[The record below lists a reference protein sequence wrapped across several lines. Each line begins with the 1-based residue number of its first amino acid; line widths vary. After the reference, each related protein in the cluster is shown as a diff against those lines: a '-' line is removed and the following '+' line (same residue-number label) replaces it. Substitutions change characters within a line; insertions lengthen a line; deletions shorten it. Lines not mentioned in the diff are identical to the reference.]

1 MDMNRQNNSTP
12 PAAARRRDFF
22 KLPLASGAA
31 ALLGNSPVA
40 AAAERRKAI
49 DEFDPANIKLAS
61 RVSIRV
67 TDDDLM
73 FLKQIG
79 LRYIRAEIPS
89 GDAVFKELAPA
100 RERFA
105 KAGISLIS
113 SAYYGHQSPNIL
125 LGRPGPER
133 DKDIETCRAA
143 IRELGRNG
151 VSILVLDWLPANTF
165 TTAMVDSARGYK
177 TREFSTADFRSK
189 VEKQKFEREY
199 SAEEI
204 WAAFAY
210 FLKAVLPVA
219 EEANVKLCMH
229 PSDPP
234 VEKMMNGV
242 GRIFIDYED
251 YRRAERLAGNSRFWG
266 VRLCVGTWAEGG
278 DRMGKD
284 VFEMIRDF
292 GGRGK
297 IFDVDF
303 RNVTSPLPS
312 FRETFLD
319 DGHMNMY
326 RVMKALR
333 QVRYSGPLVPDHVPG
348 LMGDPRGPGR
358 AGLAY
363 CIAYIRALLQAANE
377 EVG

>member
-1 MDMNRQNNSTP
+1 
-12 PAAARRRDFF
+12 
-22 KLPLASGAA
+22 LPLAGGFAALAGYAPLGAA
-31 ALLGNSPVA
+31 EG
-40 AAAERRKAI
+40 RRKAI
-49 DEFDPANIKLAS
+49 GEFDPANIKLAS
-61 RVSIRV
+61 RVSIRA
-67 TDDDLM
+67 TDEDLV

-79 LRYIRAEIPS
+79 LRYVRAEIPH
-89 GDAVFKELAPA
+89 GDAVFKELAGA
-100 RERFA
+100 RDRFA

-133 DKDIETCRAA
+133 DKDIEICRAA

-165 TTAMVDSARGYK
+165 TTAMVESARGYR
-177 TREFSTADFRSK
+177 TREFSTSDFRAK
-189 VEKQKFEREY
+189 VEKQKFERKY
-199 SAEEI
+199 SSGEI
-204 WAAFAY
+204 WEAFAY

-251 YRRAERLAGNSRFWG
+251 YRRAEQLAGNSRFWG

-278 DRMGKD
+278 GRMGKD

-312 FRETFLD
+312 FAETFLD
-319 DGHMNMY
+319 DGYMNMY
-326 RVMKALR
+326 KVMKALR
-333 QVRYSGPLVPDHVPG
+333 QVRYNGPLVPDHVPG
-348 LMGDPRGPGR
+348 LQDDPKGVGR

>member
-1 MDMNRQNNSTP
+1 MSRQVDSSVRIAT
-12 PAAARRRDFF
+12 RRRDVFSV
-22 KLPLASGAA
+22 PLAAGAMALLNGSTIAA
-31 ALLGNSPVA
+31 ADK
-40 AAAERRKAI
+40 RKATGEP
-49 DEFDPANIKLAS
+49 DAGNIKLAS
-61 RVSIRV
+61 RVSIRA
-67 TDDDLM
+67 TDDDLL

-79 LRYIRAEIPS
+79 LRYIRAEIPP

-105 KAGISLIS
+105 RAGISIIS
-113 SAYYGHQSPNIL
+113 SAYYGHQSLNIL
-125 LGRPGPER
+125 LGLPGPER
-133 DKDIETCRAA
+133 DRDIETCRAA

-151 VSILVLDWLPANTF
+151 IPILVLDWMAANTY
-165 TTAMVDSARGYK
+165 TTAMIDSTRGYK
-177 TREFSTADFRSK
+177 TREFSVADFRSK
-189 VEKQKFEREY
+189 VEKQRFEREY

-234 VEKMMNGV
+234 VERTMNGV
-242 GRIFIDYED
+242 GRIFFDYSD
-251 YRRAERLAGNSRFWG
+251 YRRAEGLAGKSRHWG

-278 DRMGKD
+278 KQMGKD

-292 GGRGK
+292 GARGK

-303 RNVTSPLPS
+303 RNVSSPLPR
-312 FRETFLD
+312 FNETFMD
-319 DGHMNMY
+319 DGYLNMY
-326 RVMKALR
+326 QVMKTLR
-333 QVRYSGPLVPDHVPG
+333 RVGYDGPMVPDHVPS
-348 LMGDPRGPGR
+348 LVGDPGGIGR

-363 CIAYIRALLQAANE
+363 CIAYMRALLHAANE

>member
-1 MDMNRQNNSTP
+1 MDMNRQSHSP
-12 PAAARRRDFF
+12 RPVAARRRDIL
-22 KLPLASGAA
+22 KLPLAGGVT
-31 ALLGNSPVA
+31 ALFGRSPIE
-40 AAAERRKAI
+40 AAEKRGKVI
-49 DEFDPANIKLAS
+49 DEFDTANIKLAS
-61 RVSIRV
+61 RVSIRA
-67 TDDDLM
+67 TDEDLM

-100 RERFA
+100 RDRFA
-105 KAGISLIS
+105 SAGISVIS
-113 SAYYGHQSPNIL
+113 SAYYGHQSLNIL

-133 DKDIETCRAA
+133 DRDIETCRAA

-151 VSILVLDWLPANTF
+151 ISVLVLDWLPGNTY
-165 TTAMVDSARGYK
+165 TTAMVESARGYR
-177 TREFSTADFRSK
+177 TREFNTSDFRSK
-189 VEKQKFEREY
+189 IEKRQFEREY

-234 VEKMMNGV
+234 VEKMNGV
-242 GRIFIDYED
+242 GRIFINYED
-251 YRRAERLAGNSRFWG
+251 YRRAEQLSGNSRFWG

-303 RNVTSPLPS
+303 RNVTSPLPRFS
-312 FRETFLD
+312 ETFMD
-319 DGHMNMY
+319 EGYMNMY
-326 RVMKALR
+326 QVMKALR
-333 QVRYSGPLVPDHVPG
+333 QVRYNGPLVPDHVPG
-348 LMGDPRGPGR
+348 LLGDPTGVGR
-358 AGLAY
+358 AWLAY
-363 CIAYIRALLQAANE
+363 CIAYIRALLHAANE

>member
-1 MDMNRQNNSTP
+1 MDRNNRNSSG
-12 PAAARRRDFF
+12 PARTRRRDIVR
-22 KLPLASGAA
+22 LPLAGGIA
-31 ALLGNSPVA
+31 ALAGHSPLE
-40 AAAERRKAI
+40 AAEGRRKAI
-49 DEFDPANIKLAS
+49 GEFDPANIKLAS
-61 RVSIRV
+61 RVSIRA
-67 TDDDLM
+67 TDEDLM

-79 LRYIRAEIPS
+79 LRYVRAEIPQ
-89 GDAVFKELAPA
+89 GDAVFKELAGA
-100 RERFA
+100 RDRFA

-133 DKDIETCRAA
+133 DRDIEICRAA

-165 TTAMVDSARGYK
+165 TTAMVESARGYR
-177 TREFSTADFRSK
+177 TREFSTSDFRAK

-199 SAEEI
+199 SAGEI
-204 WAAFAY
+204 WEAFAY

-251 YRRAERLAGNSRFWG
+251 YRRAEQLAGNSRFWG

-278 DRMGKD
+278 GRMGKD

-312 FRETFLD
+312 FAETFLD
-319 DGHMNMY
+319 DGYMNMY
-326 RVMKALR
+326 KVMKALR
-333 QVRYSGPLVPDHVPG
+333 QVRYNGPLVPDHVPG
-348 LMGDPRGPGR
+348 LQDDPKGVGR

>member
-1 MDMNRQNNSTP
+1 MKPRRTSGGP
-12 PAAARRRDFF
+12 HAARRRDLL
-22 KLPLASGAA
+22 KLPLAGGAA
-31 ALLGNSPVA
+31 ALLNSSPIS
-40 AAAERRKAI
+40 AAERRRKVI
-49 DEFDPANIKLAS
+49 DEFDAANMKLAS
-61 RVSIRV
+61 RVSIRA
-67 TDDDLM
+67 TDGDLL

-79 LRYIRAEIPS
+79 LRYIRAEIPT

-100 RERFA
+100 RDRFA
-105 KAGISLIS
+105 RAGISMIS
-113 SAYYGHQSPNIL
+113 CAYYGHQSPNIL

-133 DKDIETCRAA
+133 DRDIETCRAA

-151 VSILVLDWLPANTF
+151 IPVLVLDWMAANTY
-165 TTAMVDSARGYK
+165 TTAMVDSGRAYK
-177 TREFSTADFRSK
+177 TREFSTPDFRSK
-189 VEKQKFEREY
+189 VEKQRFEREY

-204 WAAFAY
+204 WAAFVY

-234 VEKMMNGV
+234 VERMMNGV
-242 GRIFIDYED
+242 GRIFTDYED
-251 YRRAERLAGNSRFWG
+251 YRRAEQIAGKSRCWG

-284 VFEMIRDF
+284 VFEMIREF

-303 RNVTSPLPS
+303 RNVTSPLPRFS
-312 FRETFLD
+312 ETFMD
-319 DGHMNMY
+319 DGYLNMY
-326 RVMKALR
+326 QVMKALR
-333 QVRYSGPLVPDHVPG
+333 QVRYNGPIVPDHVPS
-348 LMGDPRGPGR
+348 LVDDPRGPGR

-363 CIAYIRALLQAANE
+363 CIAYMRALLRTANE

>member
-1 MDMNRQNNSTP
+1 MHTNRRSHSP
-12 PAAARRRDFF
+12 GPVAAGRRDIL
-22 KLPLASGAA
+22 KLPLAGGVTAWFGRRPIEA
-31 ALLGNSPVA
+31 GE
-40 AAAERRKAI
+40 ERRKVI

-61 RVSIRV
+61 RVSIRA
-67 TDDDLM
+67 TDEDLM

-89 GDAVFKELAPA
+89 GDAVFKELAGA
-100 RERFA
+100 RDRFA

-125 LGRPGPER
+125 LGRPGAER
-133 DKDIETCRAA
+133 DRDIETCRAA

-151 VSILVLDWLPANTF
+151 VSVLVLDWLPANTF
-165 TTAMVDSARGYK
+165 TTAMVESARGYR
-177 TREFSTADFRSK
+177 TREFSTSDFRSK
-189 VEKQKFEREY
+189 VEKQQFEREY

-204 WAAFAY
+204 WAAFAH

-242 GRIFIDYED
+242 GRIFTDYED
-251 YRRAERLAGNSRFWG
+251 YRRAEQLAGNSRFWG

-303 RNVTSPLPS
+303 RNVSSPLPR
-312 FRETFLD
+312 FNETFLD
-319 DGHMNMY
+319 DGYLNMY
-326 RVMKALR
+326 QVMKALR
-333 QVRYSGPLVPDHVPG
+333 QARYNGPMVPDHVPG
-348 LMGDPRGPGR
+348 LQGDPRGVGR

-363 CIAYIRALLQAANE
+363 CIAYMRALLHAANE